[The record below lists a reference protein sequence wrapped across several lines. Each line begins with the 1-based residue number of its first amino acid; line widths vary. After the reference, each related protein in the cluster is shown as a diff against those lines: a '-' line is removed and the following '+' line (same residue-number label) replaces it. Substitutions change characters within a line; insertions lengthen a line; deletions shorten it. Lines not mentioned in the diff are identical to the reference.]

1 MRRELAQALARL
13 DRYAPL
19 TVVMILIAGGMT
31 KAGHAAWG
39 VSLFGGYCL
48 LFCAATQ
55 LWARARTKAGS
66 RPLATPNRSI

>member
-19 TVVMILIAGGMT
+19 TVAMILIAGGLT
-31 KAGHAAWG
+31 KAGHGEWG

-48 LFCAATQ
+48 LFCAVTQ
-55 LWARARTKAGS
+55 LWAGARAKAGS
-66 RPLATPNRSI
+66 RPLATSN

>member
-39 VSLFGGYCL
+39 VALFGGYIF
-48 LFCAATQ
+48 LFCAVQQ
-55 LWARARTKAGS
+55 LWAGKRTKAGS
-66 RPLATPNRSI
+66 RPLATSN